1 MQATSGGCR
10 RAARAGR
17 PACAYA
23 AQVASGSRGASR
35 SRSTP
40 DTVEG
45 ATATFAR
52 ALAALRQVSVRPEI
66 TIEEAPA
73 PQRLAPH
80 AVALTGDVTV
90 DGVDVATG
98 RFVLLHDPAGHEA
111 WAGSWRVVS
120 FVRADLESDLA
131 AEPMLAGVGWAW
143 LTEALASHGAH
154 ALVLGGTVTR
164 VASESFGTMAERP
177 QETEVEVRASWTPA
191 ALDGSEPE
199 VGAHLLA
206 WATLLGTAA
215 GLTPLPTGVVPLP
228 SHPSRRTRRG

>member
-1 MQATSGGCR
+1 
-10 RAARAGR
+10 
-17 PACAYA
+17 
-23 AQVASGSRGASR
+23 VASGSRGAR
-35 SRSTP
+35 RARSTS
-40 DTVEG
+40 DTVDD
-45 ATATFAR
+45 ATAAFAR

-191 ALDGSEPE
+191 ALDGSDPE
-199 VGAHLLA
+199 VGAHPLA

-215 GLTPLPTGVVPLP
+215 GLAPLPTGVVSLP
-228 SHPSRRTRRG
+228 SRPSRRTRRG